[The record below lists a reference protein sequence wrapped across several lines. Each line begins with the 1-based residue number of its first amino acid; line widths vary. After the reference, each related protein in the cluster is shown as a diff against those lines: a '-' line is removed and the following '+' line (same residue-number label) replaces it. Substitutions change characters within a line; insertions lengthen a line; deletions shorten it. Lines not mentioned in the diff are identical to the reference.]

1 MVTQA
6 GDIPDSLA
14 AGTAPP
20 PAPGQVIAAA
30 SYADGGKLADFDPRQ
45 PGAARAA
52 GGDFYWIGLAEPDDA
67 ELDLILGQ
75 LNIPPQA
82 IEEAKWR
89 HRRPKIVE
97 YGGLVLVV
105 AATVEASG
113 EKLRFGET
121 QLLLGPD
128 FLVTI
133 RRGTSMTYMPLRRRL
148 EDCPD
153 LIGRGADFVASEL
166 IDLLIEQY
174 AQAAGSFE
182 TLVTAMEE
190 KIFVRGISQS
200 EVRKLYRLRRN
211 LLQLHGALTPLIE
224 ICRRLSRIETRSIDA
239 ESRPYFAEAADRAQ
253 RVGESIAMLR
263 ETLAFAFEASLM
275 LGQAQQTEITRRLAA
290 WGAILAVP
298 TAIAGIYGMNF
309 DNMPEL
315 HWAYGY
321 FAVIGVIAAICGY
334 LYRRFRRAGWL

>member
-1 MVTQA
+1 MT
-6 GDIPDSLA
+6 GDIPDGVATAGA
-14 AGTAPP
+14 A
-20 PAPGQVIAAA
+20 PAPGRVIAAA
-30 SYADGGKLADFDPRQ
+30 SYARGLKVADFDPRVA
-45 PGAARAA
+45 GAAKAA
-52 GGDFYWIGLAEPDDA
+52 GGEFFWIGLAEPGDDDIA
-67 ELDLILGQ
+67 QILGH
-75 LNIPPQA
+75 LGVPLQA
-82 IEEAKWR
+82 IEEAQWR

-105 AATVEASG
+105 AATVEAAG

-128 FLVTI
+128 YLVTI
-133 RRGTSMTYMPLRRRL
+133 RRGTAASYMPLRRRL
-148 EDCPD
+148 EECPD
-153 LIGRGADFVASEL
+153 LMGRGTDFIASEL

-174 AQAAGSFE
+174 AQAAGTFDG
-182 TLVTAMEE
+182 LVTAMEE

-253 RVGESIAMLR
+253 RVGEGIAMLR
-263 ETLAFAFEASLM
+263 ETLAFAFEAALM

-315 HWAYGY
+315 KWAYGY
-321 FAVIGVIAAICGY
+321 FAVVGVIAAICSY

>member
-1 MVTQA
+1 MTQA
-6 GDIPDSLA
+6 GTNPDSTA
-14 AGTAPP
+14 TAPIGS
-20 PAPGQVIAAA
+20 APGRVIAAA
-30 SYADGGKLADFDPRQ
+30 AYAGGNKRADFDPRVA
-45 PGAARAA
+45 GAARTA
-52 GGDFYWIGLAEPDDA
+52 GGDFFWIGLAEPDED
-67 ELDLILGQ
+67 ELGVILGH
-75 LNIPPQA
+75 LGIPMPA
-82 IEEAKWR
+82 IEEAQRR
-89 HRRPKIVE
+89 HRRPKIIE

-105 AATVEASG
+105 AATVEAAG

-128 FLVTI
+128 YLVTI
-133 RRGTSMTYMPLRRRL
+133 RRGTAASYMPLRQRL
-148 EDCPD
+148 EECPD
-153 LIGRGADFVASEL
+153 LIARGTDFIASEL

-174 AQAAGSFE
+174 AQAAESFE
-182 TLVTAMEE
+182 GLVTAMEE

-211 LLQLHGALTPLIE
+211 MLQLHGALTPLVE

-253 RVGESIAMLR
+253 RVGEGIAMLR

-275 LGQAQQTEITRRLAA
+275 LGQAQQTDITRRLAA

-298 TAIAGIYGMNF
+298 TAVAGIYGMNF
-309 DNMPEL
+309 ENMPEL
-315 HWAYGY
+315 KWAYGY
-321 FAVIGVIAAICGY
+321 FAVIAVIAAICGY

>member
-1 MVTQA
+1 MTQA
-6 GDIPDSLA
+6 GTIPDSTA
-14 AGTAPP
+14 TAPSTS
-20 PAPGQVIAAA
+20 APGRVIAAA
-30 SYADGGKLADFDPRQ
+30 AYAGGSKRADFDPRVA
-45 PGAARAA
+45 GAALAA
-52 GGDFYWIGLAEPDDA
+52 GGDFFWIGLAEPDAD
-67 ELDLILGQ
+67 ELGVILGH
-75 LNIPPQA
+75 LGIPAPA
-82 IEEAKWR
+82 IEEAQRR
-89 HRRPKIVE
+89 HRRPKIIE

-105 AATVEASG
+105 AATVEVAG

-128 FLVTI
+128 YLVTI
-133 RRGTSMTYMPLRRRL
+133 RRGTTAGYMPLRQRL
-148 EDCPD
+148 EECPD
-153 LIGRGADFVASEL
+153 LIARGTDFIASEL

-174 AQAAGSFE
+174 AQTAESFE
-182 TLVTAMEE
+182 GLVTAMEE

-211 LLQLHGALTPLIE
+211 LLQLHGALTPLVE

-253 RVGESIAMLR
+253 RVGEGIAMLR

-275 LGQAQQTEITRRLAA
+275 LGQAQQTDITRRLAA

-309 DNMPEL
+309 ENMPEL
-315 HWAYGY
+315 KWAYGY
-321 FAVIGVIAAICGY
+321 FAVIAAIAAICGY

>member
-1 MVTQA
+1 MTQA
-6 GDIPDSLA
+6 GDAPDSVA
-14 AGTAPP
+14 ATA
-20 PAPGQVIAAA
+20 APGRVIAAA
-30 SYADGGKLADFDPRQ
+30 SYAGGQRLADFDPRVA
-45 PGAARAA
+45 GAAKAA
-52 GGDFYWIGLAEPDDA
+52 GGEFFWIGLAEPDDQ
-67 ELDLILGQ
+67 ELGVILGH
-75 LNIPPQA
+75 LDIPPLA
-82 IEEAKWR
+82 IEEAQR
-89 HRRPKIVE
+89 HHRRPKIVE

-105 AATVEASG
+105 VATVETAG

-121 QLLLGPD
+121 QLLLGPH

-133 RRGTSMTYMPLRRRL
+133 RRGTSVSYMPLRQRL
-148 EDCPD
+148 EECPD
-153 LIGRGADFVASEL
+153 LIGRGSDFIASEL

-174 AQAAGSFE
+174 AQASESFE
-182 TLVTAMEE
+182 RVVTAMEE
-190 KIFVRGISQS
+190 KIFVRGITDS

-253 RVGESIAMLR
+253 RVGEGIAMLR
-263 ETLAFAFEASLM
+263 ETLAFAFEAALM

-309 DNMPEL
+309 ENMPEL
-315 HWAYGY
+315 KWTYGY
-321 FAVIGVIAAICGY
+321 YALIAVIAAICGY